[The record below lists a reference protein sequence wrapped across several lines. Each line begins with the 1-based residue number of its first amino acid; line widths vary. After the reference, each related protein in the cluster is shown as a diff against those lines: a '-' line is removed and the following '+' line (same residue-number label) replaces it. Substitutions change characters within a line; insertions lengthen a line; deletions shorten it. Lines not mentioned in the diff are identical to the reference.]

1 LESSIGF
8 NFFNSDFNLGGFNL
22 SFFDYHVIS
31 FGGFKANTGDI
42 EGRLAARGTVDL
54 GYGFSVADKIEPKEE
69 ENETNEYAISTK
81 SVEEHVKEMK
91 SEYENVGFLTRWGIY
106 LTSRALKQFFDGYT
120 EEDFLMGSNNGF
132 LVISKLNLISNT
144 KRFIKINFNR

>member
-54 GYGFSVADKIEPKEE
+54 GYGFSVADKIEPKD
-69 ENETNEYAISTK
+69 NSLPYSIIGGSL
-81 SVEEHVKEMK
+81 S
-91 SEYENVGFLTRWGIY
+91 WG
-106 LTSRALKQFFDGYT
+106 SGALYPDG
-120 EEDFLMGSNNGF
+120 
-132 LVISKLNLISNT
+132 
-144 KRFIKINFNR
+144 R